1 TAGLAVPARTRLARQ
16 AGETVPSQTTVMRS
30 IGFSSSRAS
39 GRPEA
44 VMVVAAPM
52 VTSIS
57 KDRFPTGRRTMS
69 RLPRSTRTR
78 SPSMIRS
85 AAAAWPRAPHSAATP
100 TATTVVRPHRA
111 MIRSLLQRR
120 RARHG
125 ANRVT
130 FLAMTAALR
139 VLCASLVVA
148 MLGASGL
155 DTWAAASRATRRPKP
170 PAAARRT
177 PARRAAIAP
186 PSVMV
191 PSGASARDTAV
202 AEAAQ
207 RALAGA
213 GGAVVA
219 MDPHTG
225 RVLSIVN
232 PGTAV
237 QHAYQPCSVFKIV
250 VAIAGLTEGVITPST
265 LITCDGGCWFWPGHG
280 PVDLRRALANS
291 CNPYFQRVG
300 ERLGYEKIQ
309 RYAYLLG
316 LGSKSGINVGG
327 DETAGRIPYSVVPA
341 GVAKL
346 SSHAEGIATSPLQL
360 AVLVSTVVNGGV
372 VFQPQLGGAEGFVPK
387 ERWRLPR
394 GTVLQGLA
402 DGFLSAVNEGSA
414 AEAFDPD
421 IVVAGKTGTC
431 AGLGWFASYAPAD
444 NPEIVLV
451 VFLRSAT
458 GHQASS
464 VAGRIY
470 QDLYKPPPA
479 TLAAGHDSPAGSR
492 PGGGPRP

>member
-1 TAGLAVPARTRLARQ
+1 
-16 AGETVPSQTTVMRS
+16 
-30 IGFSSSRAS
+30 
-39 GRPEA
+39 
-44 VMVVAAPM
+44 
-52 VTSIS
+52 
-57 KDRFPTGRRTMS
+57 
-69 RLPRSTRTR
+69 
-78 SPSMIRS
+78 
-85 AAAAWPRAPHSAATP
+85 
-100 TATTVVRPHRA
+100 
-111 MIRSLLQRR
+111 
-120 RARHG
+120 
-125 ANRVT
+125 
-130 FLAMTAALR
+130 MTAALR

-155 DTWAAASRATRRPKP
+155 DTWAATSRATRRPKP

-191 PSGASARDTAV
+191 PSGASARDMAV

-300 ERLGYEKIQ
+300 ERLGYEKVQ
-309 RYAYLLG
+309 RYAQLLG
-316 LGSKSGINVGG
+316 LGTRSGINVPS
-327 DETAGRIPYSVVPA
+327 DEAAGRIPYYVSQA

-346 SSHAEGIATSPLQL
+346 SSHAEGITTSALQL
-360 AVLVSTVVNGGV
+360 AVLLSTVVNGGV
-372 VFQPQLGGAEGFVPK
+372 VYQPQLSAAQGFTAK
-387 ERWRLPR
+387 ERWRLPS
-394 GTVLQGLA
+394 GTVLRGLA

-431 AGLGWFASYAPAD
+431 AGVGWFASYAPAD
-444 NPEIVLV
+444 KPEIVTV

-464 VAGRIY
+464 VGGRLY
-470 QDLYKPPPA
+470 QELYKGLPA
-479 TLAAGHDSPAGSR
+479 TVTAGGAMPAAQPAGDST
-492 PGGGPRP
+492 P